1 MLDDDMLLNVNE
13 TEIKNLAINC
23 YSYLKVNGKKINYMA
38 YIKKMDNDEC
48 NNAVS
53 RVFNN
58 IRLDEIFTFID
69 DIDCMSS
76 IRKEFYKGIIKKRYE
91 ILEDV
96 YNEILKI

>member
-1 MLDDDMLLNVNE
+1 MLDDDMLLNVNGAE
-13 TEIKNLAINC
+13 LKNLAINC
-23 YSYLKVNGKKINYMA
+23 YSCLKVNGKKINYMT

-76 IRKEFYKGIIKKRYE
+76 IRKEFYKGIIKKRYA